1 MRWEEW
7 GWTERD
13 TGGGGATRC
22 PGWRSPLPNAILQ
35 TSRGEEGGENQ
46 VGGAWGRLE
55 DGGSWQSLFSFDFVK
70 VLKTCEPGVG
80 GIDPCTSF
88 WPSWRGRDEP
98 DESESFVIFSVFAC

>member
-1 MRWEEW
+1 MK
-7 GWTERD
+7 
-13 TGGGGATRC
+13 
-22 PGWRSPLPNAILQ
+22 
-35 TSRGEEGGENQ
+35 NQ

-98 DESESFVIFSVFAC
+98 DESESFAIFTVFAC